1 VPAHKKSASR
11 TRLQPSLCYDEG
23 VTLRT
28 FFPRA
33 VLFDWDG
40 TLLDSYAA
48 DVRAYAAMFRAL
60 EIEWEIEQLEKF
72 YSPNWYHVYRAARV
86 PRKRWD
92 EADRLWRAAYAVE
105 RPKLL
110 PGARA
115 VFQTLA
121 RRFDLG
127 IVTSGSGD
135 RVRGQLRNFRFAD
148 AIAVCVCSEDV
159 PKKKPHPMPLLRA
172 IKQLCAKPEDCVYVG
187 DTPQDVEMARRA
199 GVPVIGVLG
208 PFPSAKRMAAAK
220 PDLLLDSIRDL
231 PRHLKA
237 PRASRK
243 K

>member
-1 VPAHKKSASR
+1 MGAFERRSFACLAS
-11 TRLQPSLCYDEG
+11 PSPPLCYDEG
-23 VTLRT
+23 VPARK
-28 FFPRA
+28 FSPRA

-48 DVRAYAAMFRAL
+48 DVRAYMAMFRAL
-60 EIEWEIEQLEKF
+60 EIEWEIEQLESV

-92 EADRLWRAAYAVE
+92 EADRLWRAAYAAE

-115 VFQTLA
+115 VFRALA
-121 RRFDLG
+121 RSFHLG

-135 RVRGQLRNFRFAD
+135 RVRRQLRDFRFAQS
-148 AIAVCVCSEDV
+148 IAVCVCSEDT
-159 PKKKPHPMPLLRA
+159 PQKKPHPAPLLRA
-172 IKQLCAKPEDCVYVG
+172 LKQLRVKRDDCVYVA

-199 GVPVIGVLG
+199 GVAVIGVLG

-220 PDLLLDSIRDL
+220 PDVLLDSIREL
-231 PRHLKA
+231 PRYLKA
-237 PRASRK
+237 G
-243 K
+243 